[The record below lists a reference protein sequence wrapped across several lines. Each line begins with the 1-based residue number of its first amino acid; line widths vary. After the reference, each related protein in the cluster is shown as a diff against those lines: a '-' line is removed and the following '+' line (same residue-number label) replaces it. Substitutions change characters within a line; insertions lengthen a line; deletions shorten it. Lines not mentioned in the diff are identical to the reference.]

1 MEPPVA
7 HRLEPPEPS
16 TPDGSGGRELPVEK
30 RLWRVH
36 HVLMDGRRAGGELP
50 SSRPALVGRYTY
62 RPKTDEWWWSDNMFR
77 IHGFD
82 PGSVVPTTDLVMR
95 HIHPDDVDRAWES
108 RETVVEDKEPF
119 SFLHRLITATRAEQ
133 VVLAAGHLEDD
144 DGEPVVTGHLIDITD
159 VREDA
164 VNDELDSAVAE
175 FVGQR
180 AVIEQAKGVLMQ
192 LYSVDADTA
201 WALLRAFSADTNRK
215 VRDIAC
221 LLTTAAS
228 EDGTPVKGR
237 APSAS
242 LMLQRLYAA
251 DPADGGPH

>member
-1 MEPPVA
+1 MEG
-7 HRLEPPEPS
+7 R
-16 TPDGSGGRELPVEK
+16 TSGGEAP
-30 RLWRVH
+30 
-36 HVLMDGRRAGGELP
+36 A
-50 SSRPALVGRYTY
+50 SRPALVGRFTY

-82 PGSVVPTTDLVMR
+82 PGSVVPTTELVMR

-108 RETVVEDKEPF
+108 REGVVEEKEPF

-133 VVLAAGHLEDD
+133 VVLAAGHLEEDD

-159 VREDA
+159 VRADA
-164 VNDELDSAVAE
+164 VNDELDSAVSE

-192 LYSVDADTA
+192 LYSVDADTS

-215 VRDIAC
+215 VRDIAH
-221 LLTTAAS
+221 LLTAAAS
-228 EDGTPVKGR
+228 ADVTPVKGR
-237 APSAS
+237 APSVTR
-242 LMLQRLYAA
+242 MLERLYAGIPT
-251 DPADGGPH
+251 DDGTTC

>member
-1 MEPPVA
+1 MQHFLVN
-7 HRLEPPEPS
+7 
-16 TPDGSGGRELPVEK
+16 GRTS
-30 RLWRVH
+30 
-36 HVLMDGRRAGGELP
+36 GGELTA
-50 SSRPALVGRYTY
+50 SCPALVGRYTY

-95 HIHPDDVDRAWES
+95 HIHPSDLDRAWES
-108 RETVVEDKEPF
+108 RESVVEEQEPF
-119 SFLHRLITATRAEQ
+119 SFLHRLVTATRSER

-144 DGEPVVTGHLIDITD
+144 GGEPVVNGHLIDITD

-164 VNDELDSAVAE
+164 VNVELDSAVSD

-201 WALLRAFSADTNRK
+201 WALLRAFSADSNRK
-215 VRDIAC
+215 VRDIAD

-228 EDGTPVKGR
+228 EDVTPTKGR
-237 APSAS
+237 APSVT
-242 LMLQRLYAA
+242 LMLERLYAGI
-251 DPADGGPH
+251 PADGGPH